1 MSQQRFI
8 NFETNFL
15 AAMRESLGNPKVPSG
30 ATPQGVLALWGKRL
44 EAYRPEHLQ
53 AAAEWFLDLARWPES
68 FREVL
73 EWMDYRNFQPNNGL
87 AIENKGHTQRSEIAS
102 QIIKAF
108 HNHDDYDTRSAI
120 IALADQ
126 FRKNT
131 SNKKHADYRFR
142 SPNKHMNTEDF
153 IAEAVNEGKITW
165 PLIAEQIEYE
175 KPIGEA
181 NKKKLAEMYPNGRPA
196 AGLRAQVYDLMHICA
211 YGKLPDGS
219 QPYTEGREDMI
230 DDFS

>member
-1 MSQQRFI
+1 MQPQRYP
-8 NFETNFL
+8 NFEKNFL
-15 AAMRESLGNPKVPSG
+15 AAIRESLGNPRVPSG

-44 EAYRPEHLQ
+44 EHYRPEHLQ
-53 AAAEWFLDLARWPES
+53 AAAEWFLNQARWPES
-68 FREVL
+68 FKEVL
-73 EWMDYRNFQPNNGL
+73 EWMDYRNFQPNNGM
-87 AIENKGHTQRSEIAS
+87 AIENKGHTQRSEVAR

-126 FRKNT
+126 YRKNT
-131 SNKKHADYRFR
+131 SNKTHPDYRFR
-142 SPNKHMNTEDF
+142 SPNKHMTTEDF

-165 PLIAEQIEYE
+165 SLIAEQIEFE

-181 NKKKLAEMYPNGRPA
+181 NQKKLAELYPNGRPA
-196 AGLRAQVYDLMHICA
+196 TGWQAQIYDMMHICA
-211 YGKLPDGS
+211 YGKLPEAS
-219 QPYTEGREDMI
+219 QPYTEGQEDML